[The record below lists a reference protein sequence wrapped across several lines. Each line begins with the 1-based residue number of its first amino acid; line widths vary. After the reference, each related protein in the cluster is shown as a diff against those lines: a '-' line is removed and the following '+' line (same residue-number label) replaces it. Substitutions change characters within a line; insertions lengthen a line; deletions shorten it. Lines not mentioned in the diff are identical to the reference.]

1 VSDERSS
8 QRERIEAA
16 NNPATVSDEQQAADP
31 HAHEPHI
38 KVVKGEPT
46 EEELA
51 AVLAVLAGA
60 SSAPPEPRE
69 AEQNLWG
76 HPVDRL
82 RYTTFSWQRVTLLE
96 RTHMRRR

>member
-1 VSDERSS
+1 
-8 QRERIEAA
+8 
-16 NNPATVSDEQQAADP
+16 
-31 HAHEPHI
+31 
-38 KVVKGEPT
+38 KGEPT

-51 AVLAVLAGA
+51 AVIAVLAGA
-60 SSAPPEPRE
+60 STTPPPPRE
-69 AEQNLWG
+69 QEVNLWG

>member
-1 VSDERSS
+1 
-8 QRERIEAA
+8 
-16 NNPATVSDEQQAADP
+16 VSDEQT
-31 HAHEPHI
+31 HEPPI

-51 AVLAVLAGA
+51 AVIAVLASA
-60 SSAPPEPRE
+60 SGAPPEPRE

-96 RTHMRRR
+96 RMHMRK